1 MQKVPEVSSI
11 PCTNKW
17 VDRSQRKTC
26 KLERETDSDM
36 EGGSGRAQPVIT
48 GPLDSEELTVPIVQ
62 LQKGSWVFPIRIP
75 QFSIRLCHLH
85 PALAA
90 SLHDYKVSKAQQ
102 RSYKKQCLDDSNTEA
117 KNNKGTKTIQ
127 GRTA

>member
-1 MQKVPEVSSI
+1 MQAG
-11 PCTNKW
+11 
-17 VDRSQRKTC
+17 
-26 KLERETDSDM
+26 ERNRPRYG
-36 EGGSGRAQPVIT
+36 GGSGRAQPVIT

-62 LQKGSWVFPIRIP
+62 IQRGSWVFPIRIP
-75 QFSIRLCHLH
+75 QFSICLCHLH

-102 RSYKKQCLDDSNTEA
+102 RSHKKQCLDDSNTEA

-127 GRTA
+127 GRGSMIV